1 MKKHLISQQEYYYR
15 VRADCAW
22 KLLALVMNNEPIVYV
37 DETTVSVNIDKNKTW
52 QRADQAI
59 YAPRNSTV
67 LKTITVYAAVA
78 NPSVLQYPLFYSG
91 ASTDGL

>member
-37 DETTVSVNIDKNKTW
+37 DETTVSSFAGGIASSVGDGNLTKLRKGDPLHLFNPNLLQI
-52 QRADQAI
+52 
-59 YAPRNSTV
+59 P
-67 LKTITVYAAVA
+67 LKIIRQ
-78 NPSVLQYPLFYSG
+78 N
-91 ASTDGL
+91 